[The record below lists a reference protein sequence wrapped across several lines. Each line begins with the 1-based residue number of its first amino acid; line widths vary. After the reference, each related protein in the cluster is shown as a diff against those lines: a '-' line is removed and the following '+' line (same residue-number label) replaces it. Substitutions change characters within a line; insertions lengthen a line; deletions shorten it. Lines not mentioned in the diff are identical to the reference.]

1 MLAAG
6 APVPPQLAADA
17 KAIIIEVQ
25 PDNDASMARLAG
37 LRAANPKLMLVAA
50 VRDAQIAVVRALLRS
65 GINDVIELPLRA
77 HDLPALLDEI
87 GRAHVCTPVINAHLV
102 CRPLLRTK
110 NNS

>member
-77 HDLPALLDEI
+77 HDLAAILDDLRSRIAASRQDDVRTGQKI
-87 GRAHVCTPVINAHLV
+87 GRAHV
-102 CRPLLRTK
+102 
-110 NNS
+110 